1 LTGAVPN
8 HLIRRP
14 KNGLIRRRTCPG
26 VIADASSPGI
36 EAAPAG
42 GRFDMSRRENKAAAI
57 GCSIITCLLVASAT
71 SGQQASGIAGAV
83 RDGSGGVIPGV
94 TVEASSPALIEKVR
108 TVVTDSQ
115 GRYSIDDLRPGTY
128 VVTFSLVGF
137 NTTKREGIV
146 LTAGFTATVNVDL
159 QVGSLEETITVSG
172 AAPLVDTQNVRQ
184 QTVVSSRLLA
194 TLPSSTAYIANLIT
208 LTVGMTGT
216 LDVGGSSGLYK
227 SNTPSA
233 NRYHGKAGS
242 KNMVDGMNTM
252 AIGVGMTYVVNM
264 AAAEETTV
272 DTGGASAESS
282 LNGIQLNLVPKE
294 GGNAFSFRTA
304 GTYGGEHLQNENL
317 NDALRSL
324 GVNQTSKV
332 YYVYDVN
339 TTAGGPVRND
349 RLWFFLMNREAGNKN
364 LVPDLYFNKT
374 QGTPLYT
381 PDLDR
386 PAIAKRDWPRSA
398 AG

>member
-1 LTGAVPN
+1 MTN
-8 HLIRRP
+8 
-14 KNGLIRRRTCPG
+14 RRRTVG
-26 VIADASSPGI
+26 T
-36 EAAPAG
+36 
-42 GRFDMSRRENKAAAI
+42 I
-57 GCSIITCLLVASAT
+57 GLSIVTCVLLASAA

-83 RDGSGGVIPGV
+83 RDGSGGVMPGV

-108 TVVTDSQ
+108 TVVTDGQ

-146 LTAGFTATVNVDL
+146 LTAGFTATVNADL
-159 QVGSLEETITVSG
+159 QVGSLEETITVTG
-172 AAPLVDTQNVRQ
+172 GAPLVDTQNVRQ
-184 QTVVSSRLLA
+184 QTVVSSKLLA
-194 TLPSSTAYIANLIT
+194 ALPSSTASIANLIT

-272 DTGGASAESS
+272 DTGAASAESS

-294 GGNAFSFRTA
+294 GGNTFSFRTA
-304 GTYGGEHLQNENL
+304 GTYGGEHLQNNNL
-317 NDALRSL
+317 TDSLRAL
-324 GVNQTSKV
+324 GVSQTSKV
-332 YYVYDVN
+332 YYVYDFN
-339 TTAGGPVRND
+339 TTAGGPVKKD
-349 RLWFFLMNREAGNKN
+349 RLWFFVMNREAGNKN
-364 LVPDLYFNKT
+364 LVPDLYFN
-374 QGTPLYT
+374 
-381 PDLDR
+381 
-386 PAIAKRDWPRSA
+386 
-398 AG
+398 